1 MGMRAPGRLQTC
13 LIIPTTQV
21 SEVHLSL
28 PFITIGKTGW
38 VGRGPWL
45 CWFQLGPSDSITQ
58 ASLAGSSP
66 PHTLRAPSFCAL
78 NVSGQVQ
85 GCGERGEAFPQ
96 TTCRWHQSL
105 AKLSSVSAVPGDWV
119 GLVGAD
125 ATRPGDYPLPSFH
138 WKALLT
144 NFLSGRWISMIYSSN
159 PDPYRLSRE

>member
-78 NVSGQVQ
+78 NVSGQVK
-85 GCGERGEAFPQ
+85 GCGERGRGISPDNLQVAPKS
-96 TTCRWHQSL
+96 R
-105 AKLSSVSAVPGDWV
+105 
-119 GLVGAD
+119 
-125 ATRPGDYPLPSFH
+125 
-138 WKALLT
+138 KAEQ
-144 NFLSGRWISMIYSSN
+144 
-159 PDPYRLSRE
+159 RLSCPW